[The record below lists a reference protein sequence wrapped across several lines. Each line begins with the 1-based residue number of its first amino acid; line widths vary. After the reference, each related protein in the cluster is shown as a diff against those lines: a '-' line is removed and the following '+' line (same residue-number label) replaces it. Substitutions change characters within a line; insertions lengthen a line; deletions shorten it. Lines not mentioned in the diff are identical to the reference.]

1 MTDEVNSPASNGH
14 ETPVANDPRLYL
26 RDEELERGVGLILAG
41 ERALSAAAE
50 DARQAAGLSRSE
62 MQALMAIRFQPG
74 LSVSQLRTHLAAT
87 VPTMAR
93 IVGTLDERGLIER
106 PRAGRDR
113 RRRALVLSQAGSHIT
128 APLASAM
135 RERLKQAYRKAGPD
149 PVSGARRLLEA
160 LAG

>member
-74 LSVSQLRTHLAAT
+74 LSVSQLRTPCRNRSHD
-87 VPTMAR
+87 
-93 IVGTLDERGLIER
+93 GTH
-106 PRAGRDR
+106 R
-113 RRRALVLSQAGSHIT
+113 RNLG
-128 APLASAM
+128 
-135 RERLKQAYRKAGPD
+135 
-149 PVSGARRLLEA
+149 
-160 LAG
+160 